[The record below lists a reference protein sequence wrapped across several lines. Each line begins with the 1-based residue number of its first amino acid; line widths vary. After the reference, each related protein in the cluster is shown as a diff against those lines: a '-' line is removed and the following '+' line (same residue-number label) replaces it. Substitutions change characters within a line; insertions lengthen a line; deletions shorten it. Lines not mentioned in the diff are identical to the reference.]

1 MNKLTLKLSCLKKNK
16 TKEELELLDF
26 LENKFSKIDSKTE
39 KLIYGVMKNKHIT
52 ELNNI
57 NFAKENIQN
66 TYIIEK
72 QKIDTLLKIKDNI
85 NSLIKSREQLYINE
99 LKKKINPDLLCN
111 ICFENRCNI
120 VLNPCGHIFCDKC
133 WLKKENI
140 CFVCRKD
147 VINSIKIFYN

>member
-1 MNKLTLKLSCLKKNK
+1 MDKLTCLKKDK
-16 TKEELELLDF
+16 TQEELKLLEF

-72 QKIDTLLKIKDNI
+72 QKLDNLIKIKDNLSSI
-85 NSLIKSREQLYINE
+85 IKSREQFYINE

-120 VLNPCGHIFCDKC
+120 VLNPCGHIFCDNC
-133 WLKKENI
+133 WIKKEKENI

-147 VINSIKIFYN
+147 VINSIKIFHN